1 MNIIKEYKLNVKDD
15 YLCVSHSLFCTARKV
30 TSNIFAAVSEAAPGG
45 ILPEQVLLE
54 ISQNSQENTCDKVFF
69 NIVAGLRPATLL
81 KKSGLQIY

>member
-15 YLCVSHSLFCTARKV
+15 YLCVSHSSFCTARKV

-45 ILPEQVLLE
+45 ILPEEVLLE

-69 NIVAGLRPATLL
+69 
-81 KKSGLQIY
+81 